1 MDDSKVP
8 TASIR
13 GISESEKQV
22 YWRNLWKNDQAW
34 FHMSDAHPD
43 MLKFQDQFLRDNC
56 RVYVPLCG
64 KSVDLKYLAD
74 KGHEV
79 VGCEFCET
87 AILQFFEE
95 QSIKYERYQHPT
107 APYEIFKATDKNITI
122 YKGDFFALGSS
133 IMGKVDA
140 IWDRGSFVAID
151 PSRRREYADVIY
163 DVINADG
170 KYLLYSVEY
179 EGNISSTPYN
189 VQEQEIDDIFGQKFA
204 AFTLDTHEV
213 TLLSFLGV
221 PTATVSLLLLK
232 PRE

>member
-1 MDDSKVP
+1 MP

-13 GISESEKQV
+13 GLSESEKQV
-22 YWRNLWKNDQAW
+22 YWQN
-34 FHMSDAHPD
+34 HMSDAHPD

-56 RVYVPLCG
+56 RVYLPLCG
-64 KSVDLKYLAD
+64 KSVDLKHLAD

-79 VGCEFCET
+79 VGCEYCEV

-133 IMGKVDA
+133 VMGKVDA

-151 PSRRREYADVIY
+151 PTRRCEYADVIH
-163 DVINADG
+163 DIMNTNG
-170 KYLLYSVEY
+170 KYLLYSVDY
-179 EGNISSTPYN
+179 VGNISGTPYN
-189 VQEQEIDDIFGQKFA
+189 VQAQEINDIFGQKFVA
-204 AFTLDTHEV
+204 TTLDIYD
-213 TLLSFLGV
+213 LNLSGPLDV
-221 PTATVSLLLLK
+221 SKATVYMTLLK
-232 PRE
+232 PCT